1 VAEQTQV
8 APARPSQ
15 GAIDWA
21 ELRRRIWLWRRHWL
35 RDPLLG
41 GLDFAIH
48 HGSRLLPTEWASAL
62 GARLGVLHGCYRYR
76 TERQRAVRLYQRLAA
91 GAPTPA
97 EAEAAVMWLFANVGR
112 VMLEFSALD
121 RLWREGRITVAG
133 GEHLRAARAAG
144 RPVIVMG
151 LHVNNWEIIGPSLIG
166 LGLGGFKFIY
176 QPPRSRFE
184 HRIAVAARE
193 RYGAIM
199 LRPGVKAAR
208 IAHRLLVEERGV
220 LLIFAD
226 DERQG
231 RVSAP
236 LFGRPIPPRA
246 NLSTIARLAA
256 ASGAAV
262 IPAYVDR
269 DGARHRVT
277 FLPPVELATEGGD
290 SAVRLIENVHR
301 LDRIITPLVRD
312 RLDQWYMLFEYR
324 RD

>member
-1 VAEQTQV
+1 VAEQAQTV
-8 APARPSQ
+8 PRR
-15 GAIDWA
+15 GLVDWA
-21 ELRRRIWLWRRHWL
+21 ALRKQAWLWRRYWL

-48 HGSRLLPTEWASAL
+48 HSSRLLPTEWGSAIGAAL
-62 GARLGVLHGCYRYR
+62 GLLHGRYRYHL
-76 TERQRAVRLYQRLAA
+76 ERERAERLYRRLAGG
-91 GAPTPA
+91 GATPE
-97 EAEAAVMWLFANVGR
+97 EAEAAVMRLFANMGR
-112 VMLEFSALD
+112 VMLEFSVLD
-121 RLWREGRITVAG
+121 RLWAEGRVAVDG
-133 GEHLRAARAAG
+133 GEHLLAPRAVG
-144 RPVIVMG
+144 MPVIVMG
-151 LHVNNWEIIGPSLIG
+151 LHVNNWEVIGPALIG
-166 LGLGGFKFIY
+166 LGLKGFKFIY

-184 HRIAVAARE
+184 HKIAVAARE

-231 RVSAP
+231 RVNAP
-236 LFGRPIPPRA
+236 LFGRPVAPRA
-246 NLSTIARLAA
+246 NLPTIVRLAS

-262 IPAYVDR
+262 IPAYAER

-277 FLPPVELATEGGD
+277 FLPPAELLPEGGD
-290 SAVRLIENVHR
+290 AAAALTVNVQR
-301 LDRIITPLVRD
+301 LDDVVTPLVRA